1 MGTINELNTTDTL
14 AGDDKLVIWKDQAG
28 ATRAITAEDAATY
41 FSIAGGPYQPEDE
54 LLTAIAALGPSTAAG
69 DFIEVTAQDAVRVRK
84 LSVATYAALTLIPAA
99 FRFDD
104 MLVYVASRAADGDGA
119 EGYWRF
125 DAASSATANAGTI
138 LAPDAGTGRW
148 VRQYTGAVY
157 AEWFGAKGDGTTDDT
172 VAIQATLTMLRLV
185 GGGIAQFL
193 PDRTY
198 MFSAPMRVGSN
209 TWVRG
214 GGWTT
219 IFKATDTFV
228 TPAWNSYSD
237 PTPGGMS
244 NYNFQSSTIVDEN
257 IWFSDFKSDF
267 NVAYLVATYSQ
278 ANAFIFLRKVRGF
291 RVHNVWATDC
301 SNGTAIIACE
311 DGVTTDMLVTRI
323 ANAGIDHWEGS
334 KRCKVSNCTVLGW
347 CDANFDYTAPPAGIT
362 PVQGIQFT
370 GTGTFADTSF
380 VTEDV
385 TAIGNTVKFFPATNA
400 SGIIANANGTLSRV
414 DNARFIANDVE
425 DCNLP
430 VVFSGLG
437 SGHVAAH
444 NRIHDSTG
452 AGIYASQTAFS
463 SAPTGVQIIGNYF
476 KNVTTT
482 VGVGQVL
489 IGSNGNDG
497 YYEGNVAEG
506 CTYAHGFFFD
516 GDDNQIGQQNIPD
529 GTSSVLIDDT
539 GSGNTYG
546 QIRQAFDVP
555 AVLEFGGAS
564 VGITSSLARLDY
576 IKIGKSVNFM
586 ITIFLTSK
594 GSSAGVAEIELGYGA
609 LVRSS
614 GSIGYFENFAGPP
627 TLMNWVID
635 ANGTVLRIFKNTTTA
650 ATNADFQNDSALI
663 ISGSYI
669 TNQAG

>member
-1 MGTINELNTTDTL
+1 MGTINDLNTTDTL
-14 AGDDKLVIWKDQAG
+14 ADDDKLVLWKTQAG
-28 ATRAITAEDAATY
+28 ATRAITAIDAAAY
-41 FSIAGGPYQPEDE
+41 FSLSGGPYQPLDE
-54 LLTAIAALGPSTAAG
+54 LLTAIAGLGPSTAAG
-69 DFIEVTAQDAVRVRK
+69 DFIELTAQDTVRVRK

-104 MLVYVASRAADGDGA
+104 MLVYVASRATDGDGGA
-119 EGYWRF
+119 GWWRF
-125 DAASSATANAGTI
+125 DAASSATANGGTI

-148 VRQYTGAVY
+148 IRQYTGAVY

-172 VAIQATLTMLRLV
+172 VAIQATLTMLRLA

-219 IFKATDTFV
+219 IFKATNTFV

-370 GTGTFADTSF
+370 GTGSF
-380 VTEDV
+380 DDNNYVTEDV
-385 TAIGNTVKFFPATNA
+385 TAIGNTVKFFPATSA
-400 SGIIANANGTLSRV
+400 SGIIANANAANSRV
-414 DNARFIANDVE
+414 DNARFIGNDVE
-425 DCNLP
+425 ACYLP
-430 VVFSGLG
+430 IVFSGRG
-437 SGHVAAH
+437 SGHIAAY
-444 NRIHDSTG
+444 NQIHDSTG
-452 AGIYASQTAFS
+452 AGIFASQAAYGH
-463 SAPTGVQIIGNYF
+463 APSGVNITNNYL

-482 VGVGQVL
+482 VAVGQVL
-489 IGSNGNDG
+489 IGSNGDDG
-497 YYEGNVAEG
+497 YYDGNVAESCVYG
-506 CTYAHGFFFD
+506 HGFFFD
-516 GDDNQIGQQNIPD
+516 GDDNQIGQQNMPD

-539 GSGNTYG
+539 GNGNTYG
-546 QIRQAFDVP
+546 QVTQAFSIP
-555 AVLEFGGAS
+555 AVLKFGGAS
-564 VGITSSLARLDY
+564 VAITTLTATLDY
-576 IKIGKSVNFM
+576 IKIGRAVNFQV
-586 ITIFLTSK
+586 TIFLTNK
-594 GSSAGVAEIELGYGA
+594 GSSTGAAQIELGLA
-609 LVRSS
+609 SLVRSS

-627 TLMNWVID
+627 TLMNWVIGV
-635 ANGTVLRIFKNTTTA
+635 NGTHIDIYKNTTTA
-650 ATNADFQNDSALI
+650 ATDADFQNNSALI

-669 TNQAG
+669 AQTAG